1 MAKRYGAA
9 SAIVFLS
16 LVLCALPAQAQW
28 VRNGIV
34 VCGADNE
41 QYYPSVMADGTGGV
55 IVGWID
61 YRNGMGADIYGNKIE
76 AGGYVY
82 GDGLPICTAPGD
94 QTEARFISDGAG
106 GVFITWLDSRSGDVQ
121 VYAQYVDNMGTIRW
135 DADGIPIC
143 TAINSK
149 SNVRIVPDGA
159 GGAIIAWADYRRNE
173 WDIYA
178 QRITSDGDTLWAA
191 DGMPVDT
198 SMNDQYEL
206 QAVSDGAGGAY
217 LAWIDGRW
225 GTNLLFAQR
234 IDGDGNLLWGPD
246 AVQVGADG
254 TYQSFIQLVASVDG
268 GICVSWGENRYGW
281 DDVFAQKVGADGTIL
296 WQPDGVEVCAYSTNK
311 YEPQLADDGAGGVIV
326 AWYDDRDNDNW
337 PIYAERVDAAGN
349 DVWSPEGVI
358 VFPRY
363 GDSDPSIVA
372 DGHGGIIAAL
382 DMYDVDYNTTY
393 IYAQRVDHDGNVLW
407 GPAAAPVCIAPD
419 GQYTP
424 QLAMDD
430 DGGAVIAWYG
440 YHTESGYADIFAQR
454 VGISGLWGAPEPE
467 IVACADVP
475 DDQGGWVRVRTRASS
490 HDIAGETDTPIFGYN
505 VWREISGGGGPLML
519 STGASKVSAVER
531 ARLVSLL
538 SDPATAKGVQVNA
551 PQAASLGLP
560 PGEWEAVGFWF
571 ATQDTMYNIAVPTKD
586 DSTEAGTPWETY
598 LVTAHSS
605 KPGAFA
611 ASDPAQGYSIDNLA
625 PGLTAGF
632 VGNETASPAGLQ
644 LTWTPNPAS
653 DLWKYNVY
661 RGTDEFFV
669 PAPGN
674 LLGSTTSTGLHDGTW
689 VKAYDYFYK
698 LVAVDRHGNTGPSA
712 LLRPEDVNVAT
723 LLQSFAAALKQSAIE
738 ISWTISEDRDAA
750 AFRVLRAEAGGT
762 FNELE
767 APRIARGGLS
777 FTMSDATCEPGTTY
791 RYRVNL
797 VEGTESRTLFE
808 TEAIS
813 TPAMPLT
820 LYQNHPNPFNPST
833 TIGFYLPVDSPVTLD
848 VYDTSGRLVARLLNG
863 AKLEK
868 GTHSVEWRGLDAQ
881 GRAVSSGVYFYR
893 LQSGKDV
900 ISKKMILLR

>member
-1 MAKRYGAA
+1 MVKRYGLAA
-9 SAIVFLS
+9 ML
-16 LVLCALPAQAQW
+16 LVACFAFFAAAAHAQW
-28 VRNGIV
+28 VRGGIR
-34 VCGADNE
+34 VCGADND
-41 QYYPSVMADGTGGV
+41 QYWPRVISDGVGGS
-55 IVGWID
+55 IVVWID
-61 YRNGMGADIYGNKIE
+61 YRNGMGADIYGNRIE
-76 AGGYVY
+76 PGGRVY
-82 GDGLPICTAPGD
+82 DDGLPICTALND
-94 QTEARFISDGAG
+94 QSEPRFISDGTG
-106 GVFITWLDSRSGDVQ
+106 GAIIAWLDSRSGDWQ
-121 VYAQYVDNMGTIRW
+121 VYAQRVDGTGTIRW

-143 TAINSK
+143 TAINGK
-149 SNVRIVPDGA
+149 SNVSILPDGA

-173 WDIYA
+173 WDIFA
-178 QRITSDGDTLWAA
+178 QRVTADGDTLWQAN
-191 DGMPVDT
+191 GMPVDT

-217 LAWIDGRW
+217 LAWIDGRT

-234 IDGDGNLLWGPD
+234 IDGDGNLLWGSG

-254 TYQSFIQLVASVDG
+254 TYQTFIQIVASVDG

-296 WQPDGVEVCAYSTNK
+296 WQADGVAVCSYDSYK
-311 YEPQLADDGAGGVIV
+311 YDPQIADDGAGGAII
-326 AWYDDRDNDNW
+326 AWYDERDGDNE
-337 PIYAERVDAAGN
+337 PIYAGRVDAAGS
-349 DVWSPEGVI
+349 VAWPPEGVM

-363 GDSDPSIVA
+363 GDADPAIVA
-372 DGHGGIIAAL
+372 DGKGGIIAAL

-407 GPAAAPVCIAPD
+407 GTSAAAVCTLPD
-419 GQYTP
+419 GQYNP

-430 DGGAVIAWYG
+430 NGGAVIAWYG
-440 YHTESGYADIFAQR
+440 YHTESGSADIFAQR
-454 VGISGLWGAPEPE
+454 MDISGLWGSPEPE
-467 IVACADVP
+467 IVSCLDVP
-475 DDQGGWVRVRTRASS
+475 QDQGGWVRVKTRASS

-538 SDPATAKGVQVNA
+538 SDPATAKGVQVSA

-560 PGEWEAVGFWF
+560 EGEWEAVGFWF
-571 ATQDTMYNIAVPTKD
+571 ATQDTMYNVAVPTKD

-605 KPGAFA
+605 KAGAFA
-611 ASDPAQGYSIDNLA
+611 ASEPAQGYSIDNLA
-625 PGLTAGF
+625 PGITAGF
-632 VGNETASPAGLQ
+632 VGNETDSPAGLQ

-653 DLWKYNVY
+653 DLWKYDVH

-669 PAPGN
+669 PGPGN
-674 LLGSTTSTGLHDGTW
+674 LLGSTTSTGLHDGAW
-689 VKAYDYFYK
+689 VKAYGYYYK
-698 LVAVDRHGNTGPSA
+698 LVAVDRHGNTGPWA

-723 LLQSFAAALKQSAIE
+723 LLQSFAASLRQSAIE

-762 FNELE
+762 FGELD
-767 APRIARGGLS
+767 APRIARDGLS
-777 FTMSDATCEPGTTY
+777 FTLTDANCEPGTTY
-791 RYRVNL
+791 RYRVDL
-797 VEGTESRTLFE
+797 VEDAGSRTLFE

-820 LYQNHPNPFNPST
+820 LHQNHPNPFNPST

-863 AKLEK
+863 AKQPR
-868 GTHSVEWRGLDAQ
+868 GTHSIEWRGVDAQ
-881 GRAVSSGVYFYR
+881 GRPVSSGVYFYR